1 MPVVPEEDE
10 HSMDSNFDDF
20 INWDNA
26 EPTLANVASSMDFV
40 PTTADGTLGQLNG
53 LDLDS
58 PFLNFPHLGAD
69 NNALFDNELLESSLG
84 QSHLDFRDHFTD
96 PCLHCKTNGYDCKR
110 IREGTHKDCCT
121 SCVALSM
128 DCSLVSTETP
138 SRSGSSWSLFGP
150 RSVGDSQK
158 QVEGACSGTTESA
171 SPETPEQKADTRAR
185 SIGSG
190 SAKVGARL
198 SKDSVKVLKA
208 WFANHSK
215 HPYPTEEEKESLQR
229 LTQLTKVQI
238 TNWLANYR
246 RRNKMARPR
255 STSPS
260 VRNFTL
266 GGMDIPQR
274 RATPAPMDRRLRP
287 SHYENMN
294 PLERWKNSPP
304 ENEPASVNDIAR
316 AVSSASTAVSSGFET
331 PRSFNLTDDSRSLGH
346 GSSVSSLGT
355 SRTSQSSAAGSFAS
369 AYSHGSRNSLGS
381 FGSLDRGR
389 RRRRRRALPTMSNQ
403 PTRSLLTQPANT
415 YQCTFCPQTFK
426 AKYDWQRHEKS
437 LHISLESWVCAPKG
451 AKAFNPETSRIECV
465 FCSEPNPTQDHLETH
480 NYSVCQEK
488 VLSERTFYR
497 KDHLRQHLRLVHNTK
512 FMNWAMSKWEQ
523 KHDELESICGFCGL
537 RMTTWTARVEHLA
550 AHFKAGSSMAEWK
563 GDWGFS
569 PSVLDKVQNAIP
581 PYMIHEERI
590 SPWPYIATHP
600 MPESPIHA
608 YELLKTELV
617 YWTQGSREQH
627 STFTDDELVHEACRV
642 IFGAEVLSRK
652 GIASAP
658 SWLRDVI
665 MSNEKI
671 TQQARHSPI
680 RSGADSH
687 VSILRING
695 KDNIFEACPLEHK
708 LLEYVN
714 SRTLLG
720 LTPTDGELQ
729 LECCR
734 ILGHFEE
741 TSSSPSDLV
750 GNLLVRLVMGSKSWL
765 ADFRRRARLPRSEEM
780 IDEDRRPTDGRSL
793 DSSIHSFSRLER
805 ELAQHVRSQRAKGIE
820 PDGPDLQR
828 TARIIIYGN
837 DDGWNQTAADSPEWL
852 GAFRERMQE
861 AGSRAVL
868 KLDDPLHHLFDPD
881 AEMIALQNALAT
893 QESNTGSPKNAVT
906 TTETAPNASPVG
918 RCARSVPFFIHD
930 LNCYKRLKRELGRW
944 SASVMSPNNP
954 NQHVPSDAELQHQA
968 RWILYDDDDPW
979 NVTAADNFEW
989 LQRFKRDHKIIS
1001 DDSGPGLPDSV
1012 GWHLNQGGTGFAPP
1026 YAYPAAAIEGTGGCG
1041 SGEGTVEIPVR
1052 VGAKPFQADQRA
1064 VDSYLQGFKTRYPRP
1079 PAVFCSRELEGG
1091 LTEFVQSQQ
1100 VTTGAP
1106 PSDEMLRAKAREILG
1121 TETTPA
1127 DDAVLLERFKAIFQ
1141 PNNAAIDTS
1150 GTELDFSLMPGMQVP
1165 LPEVDATFAMQAAEM
1180 TDNAFDGS
1188 MMTYD
1193 FGTQDTMDLVQSP
1206 SQLFDM

>member
-10 HSMDSNFDDF
+10 LVMDANFDDF

-26 EPTLANVASSMDFV
+26 EPTLANVASSMDFM
-40 PTTADGTLGQLNG
+40 PATADGTPGQFDG
-53 LDLDS
+53 LDLDPS
-58 PFLNFPHLGAD
+58 FLDFSHLGAD
-69 NNALFDNELLESSLG
+69 NDNLLDNELLHPSLG
-84 QSHLDFRDHFTD
+84 QPNLDLRDHFTN
-96 PCLHCKTNGYDCKR
+96 PCLHCKANGYDCKR
-110 IREGTHKDCCT
+110 IREGTYMDSCT
-121 SCVALSM
+121 SCVAFNVN
-128 DCSLVSTETP
+128 CSLASTEMP
-138 SRSGSSWSLFGP
+138 SRSDPWSLFSP
-150 RSVGDSQK
+150 QSVGRSQN
-158 QVEGACSGTTESA
+158 QVEGGACSAATEFA
-171 SPETPEQKADTRAR
+171 TPKIPESKADARAR
-185 SIGSG
+185 STGSG
-190 SAKVGARL
+190 SVKAGARL
-198 SKDSVKVLKA
+198 SKESVKVLKA

-246 RRNKMARPR
+246 RRNKIARPR

-274 RATPAPMDRRLRP
+274 RATPAPMDRRPRP

-316 AVSSASTAVSSGFET
+316 AVSSASTAISSGFET

-346 GSSVSSLGT
+346 GSS
-355 SRTSQSSAAGSFAS
+355 
-369 AYSHGSRNSLGS
+369 
-381 FGSLDRGR
+381 
-389 RRRRRRALPTMSNQ
+389 
-403 PTRSLLTQPANT
+403 
-415 YQCTFCPQTFK
+415 
-426 AKYDWQRHEKS
+426 
-437 LHISLESWVCAPKG
+437 G

-480 NYSVCQEK
+480 NYTVCQEK
-488 VLSERTFYR
+488 GVSERTFYR

-550 AHFKAGSSMAEWK
+550 GHFKAGSSMAEWK
-563 GDWGFS
+563 GDWGFN

-581 PYMIHEERI
+581 PYMIHEERM
-590 SPWPYIATHP
+590 SPWPYVAIHP
-600 MPESPIHA
+600 TPETPIHA

-617 YWTQGSREQH
+617 YWVQNSREQH
-627 STFTDDELVHEACRV
+627 STITDDELVHEACRI
-642 IFGAEVLSRK
+642 IFGAEVLSQK

-658 SWLRDVI
+658 SWLRDVL
-665 MSNEKI
+665 MSNETI
-671 TQQARHSPI
+671 AQQARHSPI
-680 RSGADSH
+680 RSSADSH
-687 VSILRING
+687 VSILKING
-695 KDNIFEACPLEHK
+695 KDNIFEACPLEHELFK
-708 LLEYVN
+708 YVN

-729 LECCR
+729 LECCK

-780 IDEDRRPTDGRSL
+780 IDEDRRPTDGKSL
-793 DSSIHSFSRLER
+793 DSTIHSFSRLER

-828 TARIIIYGN
+828 IARIIIYGN

-861 AGSRAVL
+861 AGSRSVL

-881 AEMIALQNALAT
+881 SEMIALQNTLAS
-893 QESNTGSPKNAVT
+893 QEISTDVPTTAVT
-906 TTETAPNASPVG
+906 TNESAPNASPVG

-944 SASVMSPNNP
+944 CASVMSPNNP
-954 NQHVPSDAELQHQA
+954 NQHIPSDAELQHQA

-1012 GWHLNQGGTGFAPP
+1012 GWNLHQGGTGFAPP

-1091 LTEFVQSQQ
+1091 LTEFVESQQ
-1100 VTTGAP
+1100 VTMGAP

-1121 TETTPA
+1121 TDTTAA

-1141 PNNAAIDTS
+1141 PNNSVINAS
-1150 GTELDFSLMPGMQVP
+1150 GAEVDFSLLTGVQLP
-1165 LPEVDATFAMQAAEM
+1165 LPEVDATFEAQPTDM
-1180 TDNAFDGS
+1180 TDNVFDGS
-1188 MMTYD
+1188 TMYG
-1193 FGTQDTMDLVQSP
+1193 FGAQDTMDMIQSP

>member
-1 MPVVPEEDE
+1 MPIVPEEDE
-10 HSMDSNFDDF
+10 LVMDANFDDF
-20 INWDNA
+20 INWDKA
-26 EPTLANVASSMDFV
+26 EPTLANVSSSMDFM
-40 PTTADGTLGQLNG
+40 PTTADATLGQFNG
-53 LDLDS
+53 LDLDP
-58 PFLNFPHLGAD
+58 PFLNFSHLGAD
-69 NNALFDNELLESSLG
+69 NNILLDNELLEPSLG
-84 QSHLDFRDHFTD
+84 QPNLDFRDHFTD
-96 PCLHCKTNGYDCKR
+96 PCLHCRANGYDCKM
-110 IREGTHKDCCT
+110 ICEGTHKNCCT
-121 SCVALSM
+121 SCIAFRVN
-128 DCSLVSTETP
+128 CSH
-138 SRSGSSWSLFGP
+138 
-150 RSVGDSQK
+150 K
-158 QVEGACSGTTESA
+158 AEGAFSGGTESA
-171 SPETPEQKADTRAR
+171 TPETPESKADAIGR
-185 SIGSG
+185 STGSG
-190 SAKVGARL
+190 SAKTATRL
-198 SKDSVKVLKA
+198 SKDSVKVLKS

-246 RRNKMARPR
+246 RRNKFARPR

-260 VRNFTL
+260 VRNLSL

-369 AYSHGSRNSLGS
+369 AYSHGSRNSFGS
-381 FGSLDRGR
+381 FNSLDRGR
-389 RRRRRRALPTMSNQ
+389 RRRRRRALPNMSSQ
-403 PTRSLLTQPANT
+403 PTRSSLTQPTNM

-488 VLSERTFYR
+488 GVSERTFYR

-550 AHFKAGSSMAEWK
+550 GHFKAGSSMAEWK

-569 PSVLDKVQNAIP
+569 PFVLDKVQNAIP

-590 SPWPYIATHP
+590 SPWPYVASHP
-600 MPESPIHA
+600 MPETPIHA

-617 YWTQGSREQH
+617 YWTQTSREQN
-627 STFTDDELVHEACRV
+627 STVTDDELVHEACRV
-642 IFGAEVLSRK
+642 IYGAEVLSHK

-658 SWLRDVI
+658 SWLRDVL
-665 MSNEKI
+665 MSNETI
-671 TQQARHSPI
+671 AQRARHSPI

-687 VSILRING
+687 VSILKING

-729 LECCR
+729 LECCK

-765 ADFRRRARLPRSEEM
+765 ADFRLRARLPRSEDM
-780 IDEDRRPTDGRSL
+780 IDEDRRPTDGKSL
-793 DSSIHSFSRLER
+793 DSSIHNFSRLER

-828 TARIIIYGN
+828 AARIIIYGN

-852 GAFRERMQE
+852 GAFGERMQE

-881 AEMIALQNALAT
+881 AELIALQNAFASQQSSKDSPT
-893 QESNTGSPKNAVT
+893 TAITTSES
-906 TTETAPNASPVG
+906 APNVSSPVG

-930 LNCYKRLKRELGRW
+930 LNCYKRLKKELARW

-1012 GWHLNQGGTGFAPP
+1012 GWNLHQGGTGFAPP
-1026 YAYPAAAIEGTGGCG
+1026 YAYPAVAIEGTGGCG
-1041 SGEGTVEIPVR
+1041 SGEGTVEIPVS
-1052 VGAKPFQADQRA
+1052 VDAKLFQADQRA
-1064 VDSYLQGFKTRYPRP
+1064 VDSYLQGFKARYPRP

-1091 LTEFVQSQQ
+1091 LTEFMESQQ
-1100 VTTGAP
+1100 VTMGAP

-1121 TETTPA
+1121 TETTAA
-1127 DDAVLLERFKAIFQ
+1127 DDSVLLERFKAVFQ
-1141 PNNAAIDTS
+1141 PNNAVINTS
-1150 GTELDFSLMPGMQVP
+1150 EAEVDFSLMSGMQLP
-1165 LPEVDATFAMQAAEM
+1165 LPEVGAAFAMQAAE
-1180 TDNAFDGS
+1180 TTNNGFDGS
-1188 MMTYD
+1188 MMYG
-1193 FGTQDTMDLVQSP
+1193 FGIQGTMDLVQSP